1 MVNTNEKLA
10 IYNVWANETLL
21 RHLDKTV
28 AQTGQPIP
36 APILRL
42 FSHVLNAQF
51 IWVGRLTNTPS
62 PVKVWQ
68 EHPLEELHRMHEQ
81 TSAQWVGIV
90 RAADEAELNRTISYT
105 NSAGDAFTSVVSDI
119 FTHMPVHANYHRAQ
133 VAIKMRE
140 AGLEPINTDFITY
153 CREMDAQGKDH
164 MSL

>member
-28 AQTGQPIP
+28 AETGQPIP
-36 APILRL
+36 ANILRL

-51 IWVGRLTNTPS
+51 IWIGRLTNTPS

-68 EHPLEELHRMHEQ
+68 EHALEELHRMHAE
-81 TSAQWVGIV
+81 TSAKWVGIV

-105 NSAGDAFTSVVSDI
+105 NSAGDAFSSVVSDI
-119 FTHMPVHANYHRAQ
+119 FTHMPVHANYHRGQ
-133 VAIKMRE
+133 VAIKMRD
-140 AGLEPINTDFITY
+140 AGLTPINTDFITY

>member
-10 IYNVWANETLL
+10 VYNVWANETLL

-28 AQTGQPIP
+28 AATGQPIP

-51 IWVGRLTNTPS
+51 IWIGRLTNTPS

-81 TSAQWVGIV
+81 TSERWLGMV
-90 RAADEAELNRTISYT
+90 RDADDTSRTISYS
-105 NSAGDAFTSVVSDI
+105 NSAGDAFVSVVSDI
-119 FTHMPVHANYHRAQ
+119 FTHMPVHANYHRGQ

-140 AGLEPINTDFITY
+140 AGLDPINTDFITY
-153 CREMDAQGKDH
+153 CREMTAKGQEAL
-164 MSL
+164 SL